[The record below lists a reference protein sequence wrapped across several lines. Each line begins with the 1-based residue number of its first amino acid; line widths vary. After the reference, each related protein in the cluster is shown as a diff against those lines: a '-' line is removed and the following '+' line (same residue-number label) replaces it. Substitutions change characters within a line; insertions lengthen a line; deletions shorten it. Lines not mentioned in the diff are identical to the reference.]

1 MTAQQQMSR
10 EKLARN
16 ISTIKETYHAG
27 DGWTFVKA
35 EEEVTTTT

>member
-1 MTAQQQMSR
+1 MTAQKQRSR

-16 ISTIKETYHAG
+16 TG